1 MTRGSKLGAVVVV
14 LALIAGWFYY
24 TPYLAVK
31 NMRQAAE
38 SKDSV
43 TLSRYINFPSV
54 RESLKGSLNAKMLF
68 EMGKM
73 KDQNPFAALGAA
85 FAMALVGPMV
95 DAMVTPEALAMMM
108 KGEKPSTEKGKPA
121 ATPASAGSDPEV
133 ETLMG
138 YENFD
143 QFVVSVRKKGT
154 SDEPIAL
161 VFQREGLVS
170 WKLTA
175 IRLPL

>member
-1 MTRGSKLGAVVVV
+1 MAKGTKLWIAVVLLLV
-14 LALIAGWFYY
+14 IGGWFYY
-24 TPYLAVK
+24 TPYLTVR
-31 NMRQAAE
+31 NLRHAAE
-38 SKDSV
+38 NKDSA

-54 RESLKGSLNAKMLF
+54 RESLKASFNAKMLS

-73 KDQNPFAALGAA
+73 KDQNPLAALGAV

-95 DAMVTPEALAMMM
+95 DAMVTPEALAIMM
-108 KGEKPSTEKGKPA
+108 KGEKPAIEKDKPA
-121 ATPASAGSDPEV
+121 ATPTSATSDPEV
-133 ETLMG
+133 ETLMR

-143 QFVVSVRKKGT
+143 QFVVSIKKKST
-154 SDEPIAL
+154 SDEPIEL
-161 VFQREGLVS
+161 VFQREGFVS